1 MPYRLIDEYD
11 VAFGDGDIVLVTG
24 NVGLSFTD
32 VLKFNLVMPVPVYNG
47 SVGRGA
53 VDGRELYGIAA
64 EQEYLSAFC
73 VEVRLHICILSQL

>member
-32 VLKFNLVMPVPVYNG
+32 VLKLDRK
-47 SVGRGA
+47 SV
-53 VDGRELYGIAA
+53 V
-64 EQEYLSAFC
+64 
-73 VEVRLHICILSQL
+73 